1 MLDFRPMRD
10 TSPGAESIV
19 LEARRRMSP
28 AERMQ
33 QALDWSESARTLA
46 LDRLRANAP
55 EKSTLELVEILL
67 GEELI
72 PSSRR

>member
-1 MLDFRPMRD
+1 MRD

-28 AERMQ
+28 VDRMR
-33 QALDWSESARTLA
+33 QALEWSESTRTLA
-46 LDRLRANAP
+46 LGRLRARDPA
-55 EKSTLELVEILL
+55 KSTLELVEILL

-72 PSSRR
+72 PPGRR